1 MNCLSVYWIHE
12 GMPYVDES
20 KLPKCGCGGSP
31 VIDFVFD
38 YDKKE
43 FCETSIM
50 CKNCGITTQIEDNID
65 DAIRTWK
72 NAFSK
77 DYSEYHDHVCLGCS
91 GNFGKEE
98 YY

>member
-1 MNCLSVYWIHE
+1 MNYLSVYWTHE

-20 KLPKCGCGGSP
+20 KLNKCGCGGSP
-31 VIDFVFD
+31 MVDFIFD
-38 YDKKE
+38 YDTKQFKE
-43 FCETSIM
+43 AAVM
-50 CKNCGITTQIEDNID
+50 CKKCGITTQLEADID
-65 DAIRTWK
+65 EAIKTWQ

-77 DYSEYHDHVCLGCS
+77 DYSEYHDVCTGCS

>member
-20 KLPKCGCGGSP
+20 KLPKCGCGGNP
-31 VIDFVFD
+31 QVYFVFD
-38 YDKKE
+38 YENEKFTDVSVLCKE
-43 FCETSIM
+43 CNIQTPIV
-50 CKNCGITTQIEDNID
+50 DNID
-65 DAIRTWK
+65 TAIKTWQ

-77 DYSEYHDHVCLGCS
+77 DDSEYYDVCTGCS

>member
-12 GMPYVDES
+12 GMPYIDES
-20 KLPKCGCGGSP
+20 ALPKCGCGGSP
-31 VIDFVFD
+31 MVYFVFD
-38 YDKKE
+38 YENEKFTDVSVICKE
-43 FCETSIM
+43 CNMQTPIV
-50 CKNCGITTQIEDNID
+50 DNID
-65 DAIRTWK
+65 TAIEIWRK
-72 NAFSK
+72 AFSE